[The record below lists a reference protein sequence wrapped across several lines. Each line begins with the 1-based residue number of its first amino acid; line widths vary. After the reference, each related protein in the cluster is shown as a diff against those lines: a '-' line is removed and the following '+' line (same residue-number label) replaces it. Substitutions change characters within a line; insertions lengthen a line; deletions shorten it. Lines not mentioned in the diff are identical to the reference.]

1 MVCVLYEIVSLH
13 PTTMQCITCSSIC
26 ERNFIDGL
34 RMALRQIYHL
44 LSVCIFCYENHSV
57 QYVCNSHLLC
67 VYINVCCI
75 HIVCT
80 FCVYCTCLSSP

>member
-1 MVCVLYEIVSLH
+1 MKLFHYTL
-13 PTTMQCITCSSIC
+13 PQCIVYYLLFC
-26 ERNFIDGL
+26 EHNFIDGL

-80 FCVYCTCLSSP
+80 FCVYSTCLSSP